1 MRPALFAAVMLGA
14 GVMFDLC
21 TAQQA
26 VAQMAVIDSANLA
39 QNIRTAAQEVLA
51 VEQLKAQLAQLE
63 QTYQMFTNP
72 TNILGMAAGM
82 ENQSIENPMP
92 AANAMAGLVDG
103 STSPSGAAAGYYN
116 QSHVYSPT
124 DGSIASAQLNANGNS
139 IANIEGMAATNL
151 AAIQQR
157 MQELPSLESDLNA
170 ASSITQVDAI
180 NGRIAAESQFV
191 QAQQAQAQ
199 NLQVLA
205 SEQAQSQQQQEK
217 EQFVEDMTN
226 ASSDYS
232 QAAAAD
238 NAGQ

>member
-1 MRPALFAAVMLGA
+1 MKPVLFAAVMLSA
-14 GVMFDLC
+14 GVMLDLG
-21 TAQQA
+21 AAPQA

-51 VEQLKAQLAQLE
+51 VEQLKVQLAQLE

-72 TNILGMAAGM
+72 TDILGMAAGM

-103 STSPSGAAAGYYN
+103 STSPAGAAAGYYD

-124 DGSIASAQLNANGNS
+124 DGSISSTQLNANGNS
-139 IANIEGMAATNL
+139 IANIEGIAATNL

-205 SEQAQSQQQQEK
+205 GEQAQSQQQQEK

>member
-1 MRPALFAAVMLGA
+1 MLSVGVAPKAA
-14 GVMFDLC
+14 
-21 TAQQA
+21 
-26 VAQMAVIDSANLA
+26 AQMAVIDSANLG
-39 QNIRTAAQEVLA
+39 QNIQTAAQSIIA
-51 VEQLKAQLAQLE
+51 VEQLKAQLSQLE

-72 TNILGMAAGM
+72 TNVLGMAAGM

-92 AANAMAGLVDG
+92 MANAMPGLIG
-103 STSPSGAAAGYYN
+103 GTTAPSGAAASYFN
-116 QSHVYSPT
+116 QNHVYGPT
-124 DGSIASAQLNANGNS
+124 DGSAASAQLNANGNA
-139 IANIEGMAATNL
+139 IANIEGIASTNL
-151 AAIQQR
+151 TAIQQR
-157 MQELPSLESDLNA
+157 MQDLPNLESDLNA
-170 ASSITQVDAI
+170 ATSITQVDAI

-205 SEQAQSQQQQEK
+205 SEQASSQQQQQK

-238 NAGQ
+238 NTGQ